1 MSRRPTGPGKMR
13 AEYARGMTIAFEF
26 AGAVLLFWLAGRW
39 VDGWLGT
46 APWFQIV
53 GSLIGWGGGFAQVYY
68 RAKRFEQAER
78 DLKGE
83 ALGK

>member
-1 MSRRPTGPGKMR
+1 MKP
-13 AEYARGMTIAFEF
+13 EYARGMTIAFEF

-46 APWFQIV
+46 APWAQIV

-68 RAKRFEQAER
+68 RAQRFERDEQASKER
-78 DLKGE
+78 
-83 ALGK
+83 ALHK